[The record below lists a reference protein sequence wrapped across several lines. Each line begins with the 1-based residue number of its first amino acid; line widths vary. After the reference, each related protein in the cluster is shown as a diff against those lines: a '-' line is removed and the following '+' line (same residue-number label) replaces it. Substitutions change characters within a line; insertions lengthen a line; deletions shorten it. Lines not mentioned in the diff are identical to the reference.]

1 MSNLWSQ
8 LWEDAVQSEHAI
20 VVWRLP
26 NQPEKHLMVDAT
38 GGVKHASLDLAALPS
53 GFIVAPF
60 EGEPYFLSA
69 SHIHSLPVLP
79 FDLPLVKDVPVVV
92 DEVEKAY
99 FKEQVRRSIEK
110 IHLGEFQKVVLSRT
124 AEQIFD
130 PSFDVLEAFDRLC
143 MAYSSAFICAVYL
156 PAFGSTWMCAT
167 PEILVSQNKAGVFS
181 TISLAGTHAASQAD
195 GTQLSVQEVRWSQKE
210 IEEQAYVS
218 RYIIDCFKR
227 IRLREYVENGP
238 KTVLA
243 GNLMHLKTEY
253 LVDTQKYHYPGLI
266 STMLD
271 LLHPTSAV
279 CGTPK
284 EAAKS
289 WIHSVEKHQRSLYS
303 GYLGPVNVDQETHL
317 FVNLRTVRL
326 EHGTKQMKATYFA
339 GCGITEESVPETEWQ
354 ETEMKCQTLQRVLSA
369 SL

>member
-8 LWEDAVQSEHAI
+8 LWRDAVQSEHAV

-26 NQPEKHLMVDAT
+26 NQHEKHLMVDDT
-38 GGVKHASLDLAALPS
+38 GGMRLASIDLAALPS

-60 EGEPYFLSA
+60 EGEPYFLLA
-69 SHIHSLPVLP
+69 SHLHSLPVAVC
-79 FDLPLVKDVPVVV
+79 DLPVGKNIRVVV
-92 DEVEKAY
+92 DEGQKAY
-99 FKEQVRRSIEK
+99 FKEQVQRSIQK

-124 AEQIFD
+124 AEQFLD
-130 PSFDVLEAFDRLC
+130 LSFDVLGAFDCLSL
-143 MAYSSAFICAVYL
+143 AYPSAFVCAVYL
-156 PAFGSTWMCAT
+156 PALGCTWMCAS
-167 PEILVSQNKAGVFS
+167 PEILVSQNKEGVFS
-181 TISLAGTHAASQAD
+181 TISLAGTHAASQVN

-253 LVDTQKYHYPGLI
+253 LVDTRRSNYPGLI
-266 STMLD
+266 STMLG

-284 EAAKS
+284 EAAKA
-289 WIHSVEKHQRSLYS
+289 WIHLVEKHQRSLYS
-303 GYLGPVNVDQETHL
+303 GYLGPVNMEQETHL

-326 EHGTKQMKATYFA
+326 EKGAKQIKATYFA
-339 GCGITEESVPETEWQ
+339 GCGITEESIPETEWL